1 MPTCMSDLSGELPAH
16 GRKGR
21 WKGAWA
27 GVAVHAGQ
35 AEGSVRFSHRNAAL
49 SAGRWSGLFGGVLAN
64 PAAASTSS
72 KWLQDWPRS
81 AKDCGSRD
89 AGVRPCALSHSTL

>member
-49 SAGRWSGLFGGVLAN
+49 SAGRCVQLG
-64 PAAASTSS
+64 ASLRRRTG
-72 KWLQDWPRS
+72 Q
-81 AKDCGSRD
+81 
-89 AGVRPCALSHSTL
+89 PCCC